1 MSLLAACV
9 QPNEFSYYFGAGG
22 GGGAVSSV
30 SNGGNMVV
38 STTAGVATI
47 ATEGLFS
54 VTAAATAN
62 GLVSTPTTGGVVV
75 SYTAP
80 VPRAPPQLSALI
92 DPLNGLSLTL
102 TPGQAGLMF
111 DFPADNG
118 AGTTLYNLLLMV
130 VSIVGVPTQGER
142 IPYAP
147 PSGDALTGIPKLYFW
162 VTSENNPVPQTPN
175 VGENLTMEDTTG
187 TLGYV
192 VVPQRQF
199 YTAKAFGGTP
209 AARWYFWAS
218 NQSTGNAIFTI
229 QGQVNSYWN
238 ASALSSLIAVP

>member
-9 QPNEFSYYFGAGG
+9 QPNEFGYYFGAGG

-62 GLVSTPTTGGVVV
+62 GLVATPTTGGVVV

-80 VPRAPPQLSALI
+80 TPRAPPQLSALI
-92 DPLNGLSLTL
+92 DPLNGLGLTL
-102 TPGQAGLMF
+102 NPGQAGLMF
-111 DFPADNG
+111 SFPSDNG
-118 AGTTLYNLLLMV
+118 SGTTAYDLLQMV
-130 VSIVGVPTQGER
+130 VSIIGVPAQGER

-162 VTSENNPVPQTPN
+162 VTSENNPVPQTPY
-175 VGENLTMEDTTG
+175 VGENLLMEDSTG

-199 YTAKAFGGTP
+199 YTAKAFAGVATT
-209 AARWYFWAS
+209 RWYFFAQ

-229 QGQVNSYWN
+229 NGQNNSFWN